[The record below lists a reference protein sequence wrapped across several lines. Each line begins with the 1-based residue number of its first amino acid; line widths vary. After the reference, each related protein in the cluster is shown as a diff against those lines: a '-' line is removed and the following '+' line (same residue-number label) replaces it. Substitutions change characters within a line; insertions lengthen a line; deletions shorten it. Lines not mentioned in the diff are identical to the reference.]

1 MLEGR
6 CAALEQTITDLRH
19 ASETQIKDLGNLE
32 QTITDLRHA
41 SETHIKDLGTRIAI
55 LELEVVALKTMP
67 GEPLM
72 QGNNAAGSDVAAW
85 IEVLPL
91 VASEPNKHLIEVVAS
106 ETKHLIEVVESEP
119 KHN

>member
-1 MLEGR
+1 
-6 CAALEQTITDLRH
+6 
-19 ASETQIKDLGNLE
+19 
-32 QTITDLRHA
+32 
-41 SETHIKDLGTRIAI
+41 
-55 LELEVVALKTMP
+55 MP

-85 IEVLPL
+85 IEVPL
-91 VASEPNKHLIEVVAS
+91 VASEPKHLIEVVAS